1 MKFSKV
7 KFRPVEE
14 YLKDVHIG
22 VEGAEHYLGAW
33 AKDVYREFCG
43 KRSEEGDM
51 PPQPTS
57 IPEVAC
63 NEFVEYVTQRF
74 FPTDGS
80 WINIED
86 KDEDALES
94 LNLLRKR
101 ISESNFYSKMAG
113 FIKNGTLFNTA
124 LITCDYGGN
133 ELNFVNYD
141 IFRDPVRV
149 IDHGA
154 IKRGFIQT
162 ERQVSEL
169 REIYNTE
176 GINLLTEGSINTY
189 LMYFPIID
197 RYITGDKPELNDRF
211 FSIEVCG
218 NNILKRKDGVIP
230 TFPTF
235 PIHAFRPSNV
245 RSMGHEA
252 LGEAIELKTFSYA
265 LRQRVKYAND
275 PSFAFPDTYFNRYRD
290 VLKKDPNNILKEK
303 DNIPIPAGFDAN
315 SIKAIKLENEIPVD
329 MQYIQLLSHNIFHI
343 FKAELITR
351 AKLVGLTTAEEAQR
365 EIGINNEL
373 APLMGHVVANTAKN
387 LIGRAIS
394 LLQNNDAEFQKT
406 VGKRR
411 LKIFTDIY
419 LKNVS
424 KYEKINK
431 MIRFLEAV
439 GAVGSINPADAQA
452 FKGREYLEMLA
463 KELEIPGVLGKQD
476 EVNQQNLAMS
486 QAATQPQVD
495 EAKAEKDQSDALLK
509 QAQAQQIE
517 QGLV

>member
-1 MKFSKV
+1 MKYSEVTFNSV
-7 KFRPVEE
+7 DD
-14 YLKDVHIG
+14 YLKDVQVNI
-22 VEGAEHYLGAW
+22 EGREHYLGSW
-33 AKDVYREFCG
+33 ARDVYREFCG
-43 KRSEEGDM
+43 KRSETDDA

-80 WINIED
+80 WINLED
-86 KDEDALES
+86 KDEGSLEA
-94 LNLLRKR
+94 LNLLRRR

-141 IFRDPVRV
+141 VFRDSVRV
-149 IDHGA
+149 IDQDA
-154 IKRGFIQT
+154 IKRGYMQA
-162 ERQVSEL
+162 ERHVTAIK
-169 REIYNTE
+169 EIYKTD
-176 GINLLTEGSINTY
+176 GMNLLNEGTINIY
-189 LMYFPIID
+189 LLYFPIID
-197 RYITGDKPELNDRF
+197 RYISGGKPSPNDRF
-211 FSIEVCG
+211 FAIEVYG
-218 NNILKRKDGVIP
+218 NKILERKDNTIA

-245 RSMGHEA
+245 RSMGQEA
-252 LGEAIELKTFSYA
+252 LGQAIELKTFSYA

-275 PSFAFPDTYFNRYRD
+275 PSFVYPETYFNRLRD
-290 VLKKDPNNILKEK
+290 QKKDPEVLLKERL
-303 DNIPIPAGFDAN
+303 NVPIPAGFDAN
-315 SIKAIKLENEIPVD
+315 SIKAVKLENEIPID

-387 LIGRAIS
+387 LIGRAVT
-394 LLQNNDAEFQKT
+394 LLKNNDAAFQKA
-406 VGKRR
+406 VGKRK

-439 GAVGSINPADAQA
+439 GAVGSINPTDAQA

-463 KELEIPGVLGKQD
+463 RELEIPGVLGD
-476 EVNQQNLAMS
+476 AAEVNQQQLAMS

-495 EAKAEKDQSDALLK
+495 EAKAEKDQADAMLK
-509 QAQAQQIE
+509 QAQAGQIE